1 MISDKTKPT
10 TLHQQLLILSKQAGA
25 VHAALESAQVNLPKE
40 TSDDINNLETLLG
53 QLSKKMEV
61 FENED

>member
-25 VHAALESAQVNLPKE
+25 VRDALKYTKVKLPDESVDEYQQP
-40 TSDDINNLETLLG
+40 
-53 QLSKKMEV
+53 
-61 FENED
+61 